1 MTKIEFPEP
10 LLAEGTVIPEFVLL
24 NEMKEAKEKELRRK
38 QFIHDWKIAIV
49 SLLGGAISGFITSW
63 IFWMLSN

>member
-1 MTKIEFPEP
+1 MTKNEFPEP
-10 LLAEGTVIPEFVLL
+10 LLTKGTVIPEFVLL

>member
-1 MTKIEFPEP
+1 MDDPKFPEP
-10 LLAEGTVIPEFVLL
+10 QLAKGNFIPYFVLE
-24 NEMKEAKEKELRRK
+24 NELKEAKEKEERRK

-63 IFWMLSN
+63 IFWILSN